1 MDMTNT
7 FTGTQD
13 ENNMN
18 VTFLRLTEPILIKES
33 ASRQL
38 KAARSQQR
46 KARRNH
52 CFASDL
58 FSK

>member
-18 VTFLRLTEPILIKES
+18 VTFVRLRLIKES
-33 ASRQL
+33 AD
-38 KAARSQQR
+38 
-46 KARRNH
+46 N
-52 CFASDL
+52 
-58 FSK
+58 

>member
-13 ENNMN
+13 ESNMD
-18 VTFLRLTEPILIKES
+18 VIFFRLTEPAFIKES

-38 KAARSQQR
+38 KAARMQQR

>member
-18 VTFLRLTEPILIKES
+18 VTFVRLRLIKES

-52 CFASDL
+52 CFSSDL